1 MLYKTILSG
10 LLSLSLTACGTVY
23 SDPHPAL
30 AAAPTELLAPTPE
43 PDEPTERSNGALVNY
58 IKELR
63 RALQSSNDDKAGVL
77 QWFKE
82 ML

>member
-10 LLSLSLTACGTVY
+10 LILLFPTACGTVY
-23 SDPHPAL
+23 SDPQPTL

-43 PDEPTERSNGALVNY
+43 PDEPTERSSGALVNY